1 MTVLTHH
8 KRQPSIYDSL
18 PMLDAWNKG
27 AALPDHTF
35 TYTTSSTKRQQ
46 RPTNRQVSFST
57 DPPCVHQ
64 LQQEHT
70 DIPGS
75 SPRMQRKHSGKLFR
89 PLSLLGH

>member
-27 AALPDHTF
+27 AALPDL
-35 TYTTSSTKRQQ
+35 
-46 RPTNRQVSFST
+46 SFST

-75 SPRMQRKHSGKLFR
+75 SPRMQRKHIKSIMMHLINKN
-89 PLSLLGH
+89 GHR